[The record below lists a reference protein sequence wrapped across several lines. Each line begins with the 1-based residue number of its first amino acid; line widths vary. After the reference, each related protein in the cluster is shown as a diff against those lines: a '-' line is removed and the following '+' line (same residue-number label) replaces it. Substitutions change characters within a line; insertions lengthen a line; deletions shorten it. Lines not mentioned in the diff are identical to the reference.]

1 MRTKEV
7 LQMKEL
13 YIKPEVE
20 LKRFDILDV
29 ISTSDSNRESP
40 GDGSSDTSTQNGR
53 WSKLIT

>member
-1 MRTKEV
+1 
-7 LQMKEL
+7 MKEL